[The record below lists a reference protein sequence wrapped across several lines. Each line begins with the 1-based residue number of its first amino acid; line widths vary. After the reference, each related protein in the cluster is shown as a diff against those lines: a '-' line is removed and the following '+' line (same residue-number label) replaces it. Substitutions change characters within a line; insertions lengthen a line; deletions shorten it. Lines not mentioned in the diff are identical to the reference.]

1 MTRRQ
6 AGQRPGRRRAGRC
19 RAGRGLAGRGR
30 GGKTL
35 IEMLV
40 IITLLAALLAPSLAV
55 IRTLLQ
61 TQRSAEALLVISRT
75 VGELGR
81 QWARDAHGA
90 RSVTTGAGAAG
101 GRDVG
106 GQVTR
111 VELVSAEEVVTA
123 WDWSSGELVRTVGG
137 KQRREFAF
145 TAGTRFA
152 VRVEAG
158 RLVELLVEVPAERR
172 QVNGAVVAGSGAEG
186 LPANLPVVPYR
197 FVGRMEGEG
206 KGKRE
211 KGKGEESDGA

>member
-1 MTRRQ
+1 MTGRR
-6 AGQRPGRRRAGRC
+6 AGQRSGRRR
-19 RAGRGLAGRGR
+19 AGRGR

-40 IITLLAALLAPSLAV
+40 IISLFATLLAPCLAV

-61 TQRSAEALLVISRT
+61 TQRSAEALLEISRT

-90 RSVTTGAGAAG
+90 RTVTTGAGAAG
-101 GRDVG
+101 DT
-106 GQVTR
+106 VTR
-111 VELVSAEEVVTA
+111 VELVSAEGVVTA
-123 WDWSSGELVRTVGG
+123 YDWSSGELVRTVGG

-172 QVNGAVVAGSGAEG
+172 QVNGEVVGGWGAVGRPES
-186 LPANLPVVPYR
+186 LPVVPYR
-197 FVGRMEGEG
+197 FVGRMVEGEG
-206 KGKRE
+206 KGQRE
-211 KGKGEESDGA
+211 KGKGEESGGA

>member
-6 AGQRPGRRRAGRC
+6 AGQRSGRR
-19 RAGRGLAGRGR
+19 R

-40 IITLLAALLAPSLAV
+40 IITLFATLLAPCLAV

-61 TQRSAEALLVISRT
+61 TQRSAEALLDISRT

-90 RSVTTGAGAAG
+90 RTATTGAGAAG
-101 GRDVG
+101 DT
-106 GQVTR
+106 VTR
-111 VELVSAEEVVTA
+111 VELVSAEGVVTA
-123 WDWSSGELVRTVGG
+123 YDWSSGTLVRTVGG

-145 TAGTRFA
+145 TKGTRFA

-172 QVNGAVVAGSGAEG
+172 QVNGEVIGGSGPEG

-197 FVGRMEGEG
+197 FVGRMEAGGGDEV
-206 KGKRE
+206 KSQKA
-211 KGKGEESDGA
+211 KVKSQK

>member
-1 MTRRQ
+1 MTRGQ
-6 AGQRPGRRRAGRC
+6 AGQRLGRR
-19 RAGRGLAGRGR
+19 RAGRGLAGCGR

-40 IITLLAALLAPSLAV
+40 IISLFATLLAPCLAV

-61 TQRSAEALLVISRT
+61 TQRSAEALLEISRT

-90 RSVTTGAGAAG
+90 RSVKSDARAAAAEEPGTARGA
-101 GRDVG
+101 
-106 GQVTR
+106 TR
-111 VELVSAEEVVTA
+111 VELVSAEGVVTA
-123 WDWSSGELVRTVGG
+123 YDWSSGELVRTVGG

-152 VRVEAG
+152 VRIEAG

-172 QVNGAVVAGSGAEG
+172 QVNGEVIGGSGAEG
-186 LPANLPVVPYR
+186 RPANLPVVPYR
-197 FVGRMEGEG
+197 VVGRMVEGEG
-206 KGKRE
+206 KGQRE
-211 KGKGEESDGA
+211 KGKGEESGGA